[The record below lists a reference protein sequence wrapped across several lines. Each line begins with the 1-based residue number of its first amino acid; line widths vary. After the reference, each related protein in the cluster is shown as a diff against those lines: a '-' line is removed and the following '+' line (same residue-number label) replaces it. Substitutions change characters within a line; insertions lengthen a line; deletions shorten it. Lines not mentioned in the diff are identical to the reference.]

1 MWSQSVGG
9 CGCVQWKLVGSMKR
23 KGKEDR
29 RCLDE
34 DIRANLRW
42 ENNS

>member
-1 MWSQSVGG
+1 VVVCS
-9 CGCVQWKLVGSMKR
+9 GSWLEVR
-23 KGKEDR
+23 NGKEDR